1 MSDLKFLQISDDIGE
16 IEDEVLNIYW
26 ENSLFSEKDDLVK
39 NLEAIR
45 QDEDII
51 IAFIGQYSAGKSTII
66 SALTGNRNIK
76 INANIATEKAKRYKW
91 VDQITLVDTPGLHT
105 ENKHHDLEAEKAINN
120 SNMLIYCITNELFD
134 EVSIVDYKKWVYD
147 RGYKDKMFLVV
158 NKMSR
163 ETGDFEELVVNYTES
178 INEALK
184 PYSLQDVRYNFID
197 ARDYLDGTLDPDLE
211 ELVKLSRFK
220 DFTSNLNEFI
230 DEKGLLAKL
239 DTPIKVI
246 INSIDSTLNSLS
258 GKETDQYLISLLDR
272 VYKRTNYTINQIEKK
287 SKHIVK
293 ENLNTFVAYG
303 YNIAQNIGNED
314 FVFNEFEFEQK
325 LEEVGL
331 VINDEINKLLETE
344 SQDLAEEIRDVL
356 ESDLGKIY
364 IKAISK
370 EPEYNHLDLTSKN
383 NTNNFLKVIDS
394 ISRPGVRNFFSSKGF
409 SLAATSSEVSGTALH
424 QTVKVVG
431 NNLGV
436 KFKPW
441 EAVNIAKN
449 LGKFFSGVTV
459 VLNIVSLFSDMK
471 ETGKEEEQYNQ
482 LWKQKQEMRTIV
494 TDIAKEIEKEYDIQV
509 QSAIEEYEEILDKI
523 KMKKENKLKE
533 IDRQKVM
540 EEKLETEK
548 QKLKELQKNI
558 FGNA

>member
-211 ELVKLSRFK
+211 ELVELSRFK

-370 EPEYNHLDLTSKN
+370 EPEYNHLDLTSKD

-441 EAVNIAKN
+441 QAVNIAKN

-494 TDIAKEIEKEYDIQV
+494 TDIAKEIEKEYYIQV

>member
-211 ELVKLSRFK
+211 ELVELSRFK

-344 SQDLAEEIRDVL
+344 SQDLAEGIRDVL

-370 EPEYNHLDLTSKN
+370 EPEYNHLDLTSKD

-441 EAVNIAKN
+441 QAVNIAKN

-494 TDIAKEIEKEYDIQV
+494 TDIAKEIEKEYYIQV

>member
-211 ELVKLSRFK
+211 ELVELSRFK

-344 SQDLAEEIRDVL
+344 SQDLAEGIRDVL

-441 EAVNIAKN
+441 QAVNIAKN

-494 TDIAKEIEKEYDIQV
+494 TDIAKEIEKEYYIQV